1 MTRVSV
7 MAMLCLFLGATAT
20 LAAEPPVRIS
30 GSTTVANGIIIPH
43 QSEIESAS
51 GVKLDLLPSSS
62 GVGIVDLG
70 NGGTDIAMN
79 SSDLSEILDKVRKT
93 TVAYGLNE
101 AQLQKVDVGQARIEF
116 IVSQSNPVKKL
127 SADQLKKIF
136 LGKITNWKEVGG
148 PSAEIHLLSE
158 SLHGAMRAII
168 EHDFLGGEIS
178 SRAGE
183 IMDAPGAAAAV
194 ARIPNSIGFISS
206 ATPADLRQ
214 GTVAVDTDVHLI
226 QPLALV
232 TKGAPSP
239 AAARVLKAIVDLK
252 K

>member
-1 MTRVSV
+1 MTRIAV
-7 MAMLCLFLGATAT
+7 MAMVFLFLGAAR
-20 LAAEPPVRIS
+20 AAEPPVRIS
-30 GSTTVANGIIIPH
+30 GSTTVANAIVIPH
-43 QSEIESAS
+43 QSEIESAA

-62 GVGIVDLG
+62 GVGIVDLAA
-70 NGGTDIAMN
+70 GGTDIAMI
-79 SSDLSEILDKVRKT
+79 SSDLSEILEKVRKT
-93 TVAYGLNE
+93 TITYGLNE

-116 IVSQSNPVKKL
+116 IVGQSNPVKKL
-127 SADQLKKIF
+127 SADHLKKIF

-148 PSAEIHLLSE
+148 PAIEIHLLSE
-158 SLHGAMRAII
+158 SLHGAMRAIL
-168 EHDFLGGEIS
+168 EHDFLGEEIS

-183 IMDAPGAAAAV
+183 IMDAPGTAAAV

-239 AAARVLKAIVDLK
+239 VVGRVLKAIADLK